1 MLGVVVA
8 ASTALAAAPVMAA
21 GTPDIGFKVPAH
33 AHANKPTTVRW
44 HARGVGNKTVVLQG
58 YNGNDKSWG
67 TFRHLQG
74 DSGKTKIPSQ
84 PIGIYDFRIA
94 VFDHSGKLV
103 AAKGHKLHV
112 FGKIR
117 WSKLF
122 PSPPRPQGGEY
133 GSFHWVFSFFSNDV
147 NYAALKVTHNPCSS
161 VHIKYIPGTQN
172 PNESVGGVGTVL
184 LSRHG
189 RSAVKSEVAAQHLG
203 KLHGKLPLGKAWTIH
218 VGEDGAGSRLYN
230 WYFNGTAVCDQQ
242 RITSYSFNQ
251 N

>member
-1 MLGVVVA
+1 MALVA
-8 ASTALAAAPVMAA
+8 VPVSAA

-44 HARGVGNKTVVLQG
+44 HARGVGSKSVVLQG

-67 TFRHLQG
+67 TFRHLHG
-74 DSGKTKIPSQ
+74 DSGRTTIPSQ

-103 AAKGHKLHV
+103 AAKGHQLHV
-112 FGKIR
+112 FGKVR

-122 PSPPRPQGGEY
+122 PSPPRAQGGQY
-133 GSFHWVFSFFSNDV
+133 GSFNYVFQFFSNDV
-147 NYAALKVTHNPCSS
+147 NYAALKVTRNPCSS
-161 VHIKYIPGTQN
+161 VRFSYIPGTEN

-189 RSAVKSEVAAQHLG
+189 RSAVKSEAAAQHMG
-203 KLHGKLPLGKAWTIH
+203 KVHASLPLGKTWTIH
-218 VGEDGAGSRLYN
+218 VGEDGAGSRLYT
-230 WYFNGTAVCDQQ
+230 WYFNGTAICDQQ
-242 RITSYSFNQ
+242 RITTYSYNQ